1 MAITMKSDYALRLLL
16 LLSIEGGR
24 LSTSELVKK
33 CRTQIPYDFA
43 QKILSQLASSG
54 ILKSYKGKF
63 GGYTLAKHPKDITIY
78 DVVRAVD
85 DMKTTIT
92 CFVEYSDEFFPEIC
106 TINEVWEIVMNKFEE
121 SLKSVTL
128 EELKTSF
135 LKKCEEFER
144 RKSK

>member
-16 LLSIEGGR
+16 LLSIEKRR

-33 CRTQIPYDFA
+33 CRTQIPYEFA
-43 QKILSQLASSG
+43 QKILSQLASNG

-63 GGYTLAKHPKDITIY
+63 GGYVLAKEPKEITIY
-78 DVVRAVD
+78 DVVNAVD

-92 CFVEYSDEFFPEIC
+92 CFVEPSEVVFPEIC
-106 TINEVWEIVMNKFEE
+106 SINEVWEIVMEKFEE

-128 EELKTSF
+128 DQLKESY

-144 RKSK
+144 RKTK